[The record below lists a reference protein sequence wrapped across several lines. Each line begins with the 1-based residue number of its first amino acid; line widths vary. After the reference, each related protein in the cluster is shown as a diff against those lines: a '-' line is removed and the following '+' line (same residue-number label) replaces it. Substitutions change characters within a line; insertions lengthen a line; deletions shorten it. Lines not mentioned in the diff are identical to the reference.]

1 MAGSLRPGAD
11 ANAAAGRWL
20 APQGIEDRAVRD
32 RVTRAFGRGCLQ
44 HGRDAFAIGDLGA
57 PVREVSFGLSLDHGT
72 SLGAAVDEVEQAA
85 TVGDGETERAGARD
99 EPQAVDLAFVM
110 ETVAG
115 CEACRTGRSLCGVVG
130 LLSLAS
136 VIREAGLTALLNV
149 RLDDKYTKDR
159 GRIHLTG
166 VQALVR
172 LTMAQ
177 RRRDLARGWHTAGY
191 VTGYRGSPLG
201 AFDQQL
207 QAVRPLLDTHH
218 IHHQPAVNEELAAT
232 ACQGTQQVEL
242 IGGSPYDGVFALW
255 YGKGPGVDRS
265 GDAIRHGHLFGTH
278 PKGGVLLLLGDDHI
292 CESSTTAHQ
301 SEYAMVDAQIPI
313 LNPSGVREILDYGL
327 LGIAM
332 SRFTG
337 GWVSLKCV
345 HDTVE
350 CTASIEVDP
359 AAPSIVVPP
368 EREIGA
374 GSRHLDLDTTQSL
387 PLLAGELERR
397 VHTTKLEA
405 AKAFARANGLDRT
418 THGTARAPLC
428 VVTTGKSWADVVAA
442 LELLG
447 IDEARTRAL
456 GLKVFKVGMPWPL
469 EPVGVAAAMAG
480 VEQVLVV
487 EEKRGLIEAQLKEQL
502 YAAAHRPRIEGKTD
516 ATGAPLFPSHGALDA
531 VQIACA
537 IAERLAAR
545 TGDAALRDRLPDLKA
560 QARAAAG
567 FTPAMARLP
576 YFCAGC
582 PHSSSTRVPEGSRAM
597 AGIGCH
603 TMVNWMDRQTSGF
616 TQMGGEGAS
625 WLGAA
630 PFSTRRHL
638 FQNVGDGTF
647 YHSGSMV
654 VRAAVASG
662 QNITLK
668 ILVNDAVAM
677 TGGQKMEVGNLD
689 TARITRLLE
698 AEGVKEIAVVS
709 DEPAKY
715 PSGTAF
721 APGVR
726 RYHRDDLDALQRRL
740 REIDGVTAIVYDQTC
755 AAEKRRR
762 RKRGSLPDPD
772 ERILINELVCEG
784 CGDCGVASNCVAIQP
799 LETELGRK
807 RRIDQSACN
816 KDFSCIRGFCPSFV
830 SVKGAKL
837 RQRVAGRLDTLGE
850 LPEPSLPIL
859 TQSFGILVTGI
870 GGTGVITIA
879 ALLGMAAHLEGK
891 GTAGLDMIGVAQ
903 KGGAVTSHLKL
914 APNQA
919 AIGAPRLAPGG
930 ADLVLGC
937 DMVVAAGRGAVP
949 LMARDR
955 TRVVVNTAEQMT
967 GAFTRDPDLRFPADR
982 LIADIEAVAGTVDR
996 LDASGLAERLLGDAI
1011 GANLLLVGF
1020 AWQRGWLPLTAEA
1033 ICRAIA
1039 LNGVAVATNQ
1049 RAFSLGRH
1057 YAHDPAA
1064 VLALAD
1070 GGAAQPPL
1078 GDSLE
1083 AMVAHRTALLTDY
1096 QDAAYAERY
1105 RIAVER
1111 VRTAETAVVPGSE
1124 ALARV
1129 VARYLFK
1136 LMAIKDEYEVAR
1148 LYSGDVFERQLRAE
1162 FESWERLELHLA
1174 PPLLAGRDPRTGLPK
1189 KRRYGQWLLRL
1200 MPHLARL
1207 KQLRGTRWDLFGRT
1221 AERRLERQLLAD
1233 YETLLV
1239 ELASRLTLENHAL
1252 AIELACL
1259 PEYIRGFGPVK
1270 ERHVQEVKAR
1280 EARLRARLTAAPQPA
1295 APSEVASTFH

>member
-1 MAGSLRPGAD
+1 
-11 ANAAAGRWL
+11 
-20 APQGIEDRAVRD
+20 
-32 RVTRAFGRGCLQ
+32 
-44 HGRDAFAIGDLGA
+44 
-57 PVREVSFGLSLDHGT
+57 
-72 SLGAAVDEVEQAA
+72 
-85 TVGDGETERAGARD
+85 
-99 EPQAVDLAFVM
+99 
-110 ETVAG
+110 
-115 CEACRTGRSLCGVVG
+115 
-130 LLSLAS
+130 
-136 VIREAGLTALLNV
+136 LTALLDV
-149 RLDDKYTKDR
+149 RLEDKYKKDE

-172 LTMAQ
+172 LAMQQ
-177 RRRDLARGWHTAGY
+177 RRRDLASGYNTAGY

-207 QAVRPLLDTHH
+207 QAVRPLLDAHH
-218 IHHQPAVNEELAAT
+218 IHHQPAVNEDLAAT
-232 ACQGTQQVEL
+232 ACQGTQQVHM
-242 IGGSPYDGVFALW
+242 IGGSAYDGVFALW

-265 GDAIRHGHLFGTH
+265 GDAIRHGHLFGTA

-301 SEYAMVDAQIPI
+301 SEYAMVDAQIPV
-313 LNPSGVREILDYGL
+313 LNPATVREILDYGL

-359 AAPSIVVPP
+359 SAPLIVTPP
-368 EREIGA
+368 ESEVQA
-374 GSRHLDLDTTQSL
+374 GPRHIDVDTTQPL
-387 PLLAGELERR
+387 PVMAGELERR

-405 AKAFARANGLDRT
+405 ARAFARANRLDRL
-418 THGTARAPLC
+418 THGRPGAPLC
-428 VVTTGKSWADVVAA
+428 LVTTGKSWADVVAA
-442 LELLG
+442 LEILG
-447 IDEARTRAL
+447 IDEGRAAAL
-456 GLKVFKVGMPWPL
+456 GLKVYKVGMSWPL
-469 EPVGVAAAMAG
+469 EPVGLEQAMAG
-480 VEQVLVV
+480 VELALVV
-487 EEKRGLIEAQLKEQL
+487 EEKRGLIEEQMKALL
-502 YAAAHRPRIEGKTD
+502 YAAEHRPRIEGKAD
-516 ATGAPLFPSHGALDA
+516 ATGAPLLPSHGALDA
-531 VQIACA
+531 VQIARA
-537 IAERLAAR
+537 IAERLVAR
-545 TGDAALRDRLPDLKA
+545 TGDAALGELLPGLEA

-582 PHSSSTRVPEGSRAM
+582 PHSSSTRVPDGSRAM

-603 TMVNWMDRQTSGF
+603 FMVSWMDRQTSGF

-630 PFSTRRHL
+630 PFSERRHL

-709 DEPAKY
+709 DEPGKY
-715 PSGTAF
+715 PIGTAF

-726 RYHRDDLDALQRRL
+726 RYHRDELDQVQRRL
-740 REIDGVTAIVYDQTC
+740 REVDGVTAIVYDQTC

-762 RKRGSLPDPD
+762 RKRGTYPDPN

-784 CGDCGVASNCVAIQP
+784 CGDCGVQSNCVAIQP
-799 LETELGRK
+799 LETEFGRK

-816 KDFSCIRGFCPSFV
+816 KDFSCLKGFCPSFV
-830 SVKGAKL
+830 SIKGGKPRRRGAS
-837 RQRVAGRLDTLGE
+837 LDDLPD
-850 LPEPSLPIL
+850 LPEPILPSLDR
-859 TQSFGILVTGI
+859 SFGILVTGI

-914 APNQA
+914 APTQDKT
-919 AIGAPRLAPGG
+919 GAPRLAPGG

-937 DMVVAAGRGAVP
+937 DMVVAAGKGAVP

-955 TRVVVNTAEQMT
+955 TRAVVNTAEQMT
-967 GAFTRDPDLRFPADR
+967 GAFTRDADMRFPADR
-982 LIADIEAVAGTVDR
+982 LMADIAAAAGAVERV
-996 LDASGLAERLLGDAI
+996 DASRLAGRLLGDAI
-1011 GANLLLVGF
+1011 GANLMLVGY
-1020 AWQRGWLPLTAEA
+1020 AWQKGWLPLSKDA
-1033 ICRAIA
+1033 ILRAIEV
-1039 LNGVAVATNQ
+1039 NGVAVAFNS
-1049 RAFSLGRH
+1049 RAFNLGRH
-1057 YAHDPAA
+1057 VAHDAGS
-1064 VLALAD
+1064 VEALA
-1070 GGAAQPPL
+1070 GETSRPVL
-1078 GDSLE
+1078 DSLD
-1083 AMVAHRTALLTDY
+1083 AIVAHRAAFLTDY

-1105 RIAVER
+1105 RQAVAR
-1111 VRTAETAVVPGSE
+1111 VRAAEALVVPGQD
-1124 ALARV
+1124 ALALAA
-1129 VARYLFK
+1129 ARYLFK

-1148 LYSGDVFERQLRAE
+1148 LYSGEAFKRQLDAE
-1162 FESWERLELHLA
+1162 FESFERLEVHLA
-1174 PPLLAGRDPRTGLPK
+1174 PPLLASRDARTGQPK
-1189 KRRYGQWLLRL
+1189 KQRYGPWMLKAMRV
-1200 MPHLARL
+1200 LARL
-1207 KQLRGTRWDLFGRT
+1207 KGVRGTRWDLFGRT
-1221 AERRLERQLLAD
+1221 AERRMERQLLAD
-1233 YETLLV
+1233 YEAMLEEVAGSLTPANHRVAV
-1239 ELASRLTLENHAL
+1239 ELAR
-1252 AIELACL
+1252 L
-1259 PEYIRGFGPVK
+1259 PEHIRGFGHVK
-1270 ERHVQEVKAR
+1270 ERHVREVRAE
-1280 EARLRARLTAAPQPA
+1280 EARLRAAFRERAAPVVAVA
-1295 APSEVASTFH
+1295 AALTGP

>member
-1 MAGSLRPGAD
+1 M
-11 ANAAAGRWL
+11 
-20 APQGIEDRAVRD
+20 
-32 RVTRAFGRGCLQ
+32 
-44 HGRDAFAIGDLGA
+44 
-57 PVREVSFGLSLDHGT
+57 
-72 SLGAAVDEVEQAA
+72 
-85 TVGDGETERAGARD
+85 
-99 EPQAVDLAFVM
+99 
-110 ETVAG
+110 
-115 CEACRTGRSLCGVVG
+115 
-130 LLSLAS
+130 
-136 VIREAGLTALLNV
+136 TALLDV
-149 RLDDKYTKDR
+149 RLDDKYEKDQ

-172 LTMAQ
+172 LTLEQ
-177 RRRDLARGWHTAGY
+177 RRRDLARGWSTAGY

-207 QAVRPLLDTHH
+207 QAVRPLLEAHH
-218 IHHQPAVNEELAAT
+218 IHHQPAVNEDLAAT
-232 ACQGTQQVEL
+232 ACQGTQQVHRL
-242 IGGSPYDGVFALW
+242 GGSPYDGVFALW

-301 SEYAMVDAQIPI
+301 SEFAMVDAQIPV
-313 LNPSGVREILDYGL
+313 LNPSTVREILDYGL

-350 CTASIEVDP
+350 CTASIAVDP
-359 AAPSIVVPP
+359 AEPAIVDPP
-368 EREIGA
+368 ESEVGA
-374 GSRHLDLDTTQSL
+374 GPRHVDVDTTQSL

-405 AKAFARANGLDRT
+405 ARAFARANGLDRV
-418 THGTARAPLC
+418 THGAAAAPVC
-428 VVTTGKSWADVVAA
+428 IVTTGKSWADVVAA

-447 IDEARTRAL
+447 IDEGRARDL
-456 GLKVFKVGMPWPL
+456 GLKVFKVGMSWPL
-469 EPVGVAAAMAG
+469 EPVGLELAMQG
-480 VEQVLVV
+480 VELALVV
-487 EEKRGLIEAQLKEQL
+487 EEKRGLIEEQMKALL
-502 YAAAHRPRIEGKTD
+502 YAAAHRPRIEGKAD

-531 VQIACA
+531 VQIAHA
-537 IAERLAAR
+537 IAARLVER
-545 TGDAALRDRLPDLKA
+545 TGDAALRGLLPGLEA

-567 FTPAMARLP
+567 FVPAMARLP

-603 TMVNWMDRQTSGF
+603 YMANWMDRRTSGF

-630 PFSTRRHL
+630 PFSTTPHL

-662 QNITLK
+662 QSLTLK

-709 DEPAKY
+709 DQPEKY
-715 PSGTAF
+715 PIGTVF

-726 RYHRDDLDALQRRL
+726 RYHRDELDAVQRRL
-740 REIDGVTAIVYDQTC
+740 REVEGVTAIVYDQTC

-762 RKRGSLPDPD
+762 RKRGTYPDPD

-784 CGDCGVASNCVAIQP
+784 CGDCGVQSNCVAIQP
-799 LETELGRK
+799 VETELGRK

-816 KDFSCIRGFCPSFV
+816 KDFSCLKGFCPSFV
-830 SVKGAKL
+830 SVKGATVKK
-837 RQRVAGRLDTLGE
+837 RVADMAALPALPAPVLPPLDR
-850 LPEPSLPIL
+850 
-859 TQSFGILVTGI
+859 SFGILVTGI

-914 APNQA
+914 APTQDQT
-919 AIGAPRLAPGG
+919 GAPRLAPGG

-955 TRVVVNTAEQMT
+955 TRAVVNTAEQMT
-967 GAFTRDPDLRFPADR
+967 GAFTRDPDLQFPAAR
-982 LIADIEAVAGTVDR
+982 LLADIAAAAGTVER
-996 LDASGLAERLLGDAI
+996 VDASRLAERLLGDAI
-1011 GANLLLVGF
+1011 GANLMLVGY
-1020 AWQRGWLPLTAEA
+1020 AWQRGWLPLSGEA
-1033 ICRAIA
+1033 ILRAIEI
-1039 LNGVAVATNQ
+1039 NGVAVGFNQ
-1049 RAFSLGRH
+1049 RAFTLGRH
-1057 YAHDPAA
+1057 LAHDPAA
-1064 VLALAD
+1064 IAALLPERAR
-1070 GGAAQPPL
+1070 PL
-1078 GDSLE
+1078 ERLDDI
-1083 AMVAHRTALLTDY
+1083 VAHRAAFLADY

-1105 RIAVER
+1105 RVRVER
-1111 VRTAETAVVPGSE
+1111 VWAAEAAAVPGRE
-1124 ALARV
+1124 DLTLA
-1129 VARYLFK
+1129 VARCLFK

-1148 LYSGDVFERQLRAE
+1148 LYSGEAFRRQLAAE
-1162 FESWERLELHLA
+1162 FESFERLEVHLA
-1174 PPLLAGRDPRTGLPK
+1174 PPLLASRDPRTGLPR
-1189 KRRYGQWLLRL
+1189 KRRYGPWMLKA
-1200 MPHLARL
+1200 MGTLARL
-1207 KQLRGTRWDLFGRT
+1207 KGLRGTRWDLFGRT
-1221 AERRLERQLLAD
+1221 AERRMERQLLAD
-1233 YETLLV
+1233 YEALLEELCGAVTPASHATAV
-1239 ELASRLTLENHAL
+1239 ELAS
-1252 AIELACL
+1252 L
-1259 PEYIRGFGPVK
+1259 PEHIRGFGHVK
-1270 ERHVQEVKAR
+1270 ERHVEEVKAK
-1280 EARLRARLTAAPQPA
+1280 EARLRAALAGQARAPEPSAAA
-1295 APSEVASTFH
+1295 LAGRWG

>member
-1 MAGSLRPGAD
+1 
-11 ANAAAGRWL
+11 L
-20 APQGIEDRAVRD
+20 A
-32 RVTRAFGRGCLQ
+32 
-44 HGRDAFAIGDLGA
+44 
-57 PVREVSFGLSLDHGT
+57 
-72 SLGAAVDEVEQAA
+72 
-85 TVGDGETERAGARD
+85 
-99 EPQAVDLAFVM
+99 
-110 ETVAG
+110 
-115 CEACRTGRSLCGVVG
+115 
-130 LLSLAS
+130 
-136 VIREAGLTALLNV
+136 ALLDV
-149 RLDDKYTKDR
+149 RLDDKYTKDE
-159 GRIHLTG
+159 GRVHLTG

-172 LTMAQ
+172 LTMEQ
-177 RRRDLARGWHTAGY
+177 RRRDLARGWNTAGY

-207 QAVRPLLDTHH
+207 QAVRPLLDAHH
-218 IHHQPAVNEELAAT
+218 IHHQPAVNEDLAAT
-232 ACQGTQQVEL
+232 SCQGTQQVHM
-242 IGGSPYDGVFALW
+242 IGASPYDGVFAFW

-301 SEYAMVDAQIPI
+301 SEYAMVDAQIPV
-313 LNPSGVREILDYGL
+313 LNPSTVREILDYGL

-359 AAPSIVVPP
+359 ASPEIVTPP
-368 EREIGA
+368 ESEVQA
-374 GSRHLDLDTTQSL
+374 GPRHIDVDTTQSL
-387 PLLAGELERR
+387 PILAGELERR

-405 AKAFARANGLDRT
+405 ARAFARANGLDRL
-418 THGTARAPLC
+418 THGAAGASLC
-428 VVTTGKSWADVVAA
+428 IVTTGKSWADVVAA
-442 LELLG
+442 LEILE
-447 IDEARTRAL
+447 IDEERACTL
-456 GLKVFKVGMPWPL
+456 GLKVYKVGMSWPL
-469 EPVGVAAAMAG
+469 EPVGLEQAMQG
-480 VEQVLVV
+480 VELALVV
-487 EEKRGLIEAQLKEQL
+487 EEKRGLVEEQMKALL
-502 YAAAHRPRIEGKTD
+502 YGGALRPRIVGKVD
-516 ATGAPLFPSHGALDA
+516 ETGAPLLQSHGALDA
-531 VQIACA
+531 VQIARA
-537 IAERLAAR
+537 MATRLVAR
-545 TGDAALRDRLPDLKA
+545 TGDTDLRDRLPALEA

-567 FTPAMARLP
+567 FAPAMARLP

-582 PHSSSTRVPEGSRAM
+582 PHSSSTKVPEGSQAM

-603 TMVNWMDRQTSGF
+603 YMVSWMDRRTSGF

-630 PFSTRRHL
+630 PFSGRKHL

-709 DEPAKY
+709 DEPGKY
-715 PSGTAF
+715 PVGTAF

-726 RYHRDDLDALQRRL
+726 RYHRDELDQVQRRL

-762 RKRGSLPDPD
+762 RKRGTYPDPD

-784 CGDCGVASNCVAIQP
+784 CGDCGVQSNCVAIQP
-799 LETELGRK
+799 VETEFGRK

-816 KDFSCIRGFCPSFV
+816 KDFSCLKGFCPSFV
-830 SVKGAKL
+830 SVKGGKL
-837 RQRVAGRLDTLGE
+837 RKRVAGPSSDLPE
-850 LPEPSLPIL
+850 LPEPTLPPL
-859 TQSFGILVTGI
+859 DRSFGILVTGI

-914 APNQA
+914 APTQA
-919 AIGAPRLAPGG
+919 GTGAPRLAPGG
-930 ADLVLGC
+930 ADLMLGC

-955 TRVVVNTAEQMT
+955 TRAVVNTVEQMT
-967 GAFTRDPDLRFPADR
+967 GAFTRDPDMQFPAGR
-982 LIADIEAVAGTVDR
+982 LMADIEAAAGTVER
-996 LDASGLAERLLGDAI
+996 LDASGLASRLLGDAI
-1011 GANLLLVGF
+1011 GANLMLVGY
-1020 AWQRGWLPLTAEA
+1020 AWQRGWLPLSRDA
-1033 ICRAIA
+1033 ILRAIEI
-1039 LNGVAVATNQ
+1039 NGVAGAFNA
-1049 RAFSLGRH
+1049 RAFELGRQV
-1057 YAHDPAA
+1057 AHDPAA
-1064 VLALAD
+1064 VEALARA
-1070 GGAAQPPL
+1070 GETARPAL
-1078 GDSLE
+1078 ESLDDI
-1083 AMVAHRTALLTDY
+1083 VAHRVAFLTDY

-1105 RIAVER
+1105 RQAVAR
-1111 VRTAETAVVPGSE
+1111 VREAE
-1124 ALARV
+1124 ARV
-1129 VARYLFK
+1129 VPNDDSLARAAARYLFK

-1148 LYSGDVFERQLRAE
+1148 LYSGEAFRRQLAAE
-1162 FESWERLELHLA
+1162 FESVERLEVHLA
-1174 PPLLAGRDPRTGLPK
+1174 PPFLARRDPRTGEPA
-1189 KRRYGQWLLRL
+1189 KRRYGPWMLRA
-1200 MPHLARL
+1200 MGVLARL
-1207 KQLRGTRWDLFGRT
+1207 KGLRGTRWDVFGMS
-1221 AERRLERQLLAD
+1221 AERRTERQLLAN
-1233 YETLLV
+1233 YEALLEQLSGRLTAENHGV
-1239 ELASRLTLENHAL
+1239 AVALAS
-1252 AIELACL
+1252 L
-1259 PEYIRGFGPVK
+1259 PERIRGFGHVK
-1270 ERHVQEVKAR
+1270 ERHVRVVQAE
-1280 EARLRARLTAAPQPA
+1280 EARLRAAFAGQAKEPVAAA
-1295 APSEVASTFH
+1295 